1 MRVRGVSLMNAAG
14 VSLQSLNEPGGAM
27 QLSRQQA
34 AALIRVTFVGALDP
48 RTVTAGV
55 PARGDDPNKFTFL
68 VERKGA
74 AYPQDIISGTIT
86 GANSAQAQ
94 FQFIDGPFPAG
105 EYLVTLAGTPD
116 ATIGRPAILAM
127 DRSALDGE
135 PTQLPSG
142 NGAPGGNFVFSFII
156 S

>member
-1 MRVRGVSLMNAAG
+1 MRLR
-14 VSLQSLNEPGGAM
+14 
-27 QLSRQQA
+27 
-34 AALIRVTFVGALDP
+34 IP
-48 RTVTAGV
+48 RPTRDQCRRERLVVAF
-55 PARGDDPNKFTFL
+55 PSARDANKFTFL
-68 VERKGA
+68 VETKGSP
-74 AYPQDIISGTIT
+74 YPQNVVPGRISGAT
-86 GANSAQAQ
+86 SAEAL

-116 ATIGRPAILAM
+116 ATIGRPTILAM

-156 S
+156 A